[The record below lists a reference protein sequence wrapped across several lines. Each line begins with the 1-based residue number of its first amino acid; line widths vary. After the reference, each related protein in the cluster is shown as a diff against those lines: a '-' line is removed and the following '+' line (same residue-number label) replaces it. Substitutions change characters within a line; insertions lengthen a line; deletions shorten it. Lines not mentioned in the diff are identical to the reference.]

1 MKEDYIKRNI
11 LPIAVQIIFIL
22 CCLVTDSP
30 YHIYINFIFYM
41 TLAVYFYIR
50 KDFVPKDWWK
60 AVNSS
65 KIFRDKVSWTVVA
78 MVVAVIVTLSIRL
91 TFPQTD
97 SNSGMI
103 LLQVNNYLEL
113 ILFAISTIILPPIV
127 EESFYRKNLISF
139 ENRKILILTTLL
151 SMFLYALE
159 HALSPWGILF
169 SMIWALP
176 FSISYIKTK
185 NIYVPMTAH
194 LICNI
199 IINGF
204 TVIQTFRFIGQ

>member
-78 MVVAVIVTLSIRL
+78 MVVAFIVTLSIRL

>member
-1 MKEDYIKRNI
+1 
-11 LPIAVQIIFIL
+11 
-22 CCLVTDSP
+22 
-30 YHIYINFIFYM
+30 
-41 TLAVYFYIR
+41 
-50 KDFVPKDWWK
+50 
-60 AVNSS
+60 
-65 KIFRDKVSWTVVA
+65 

>member
-11 LPIAVQIIFIL
+11 LPLALQIIFIL

-41 TLAVYFYIR
+41 TLSVYFYIR
-50 KDFVPKDWWK
+50 KDFAPKEWWK
-60 AVNSS
+60 AVNGS
-65 KIFRDKVSWTVVA
+65 KKFWIQVLWTILA
-78 MVVAVIVTLSIRL
+78 MAVAVVVTSSIQT

-103 LLQVNNYLEL
+103 LLQVNNFLEL

-127 EESFYRKNLISF
+127 EESFYRKNLLSF

-151 SMFLYALE
+151 SMFLYASE
-159 HALSPWGILF
+159 HALSLWEILF

-176 FSISYIKTK
+176 LSISYIKTK